1 MPGLQTLKLIVAIS
15 GASGVIYG
23 IRLLEVL
30 HKREGIETHLVITE
44 MGKVTITMETDY
56 AVQDIE
62 RLASQVHN
70 IKDLAA
76 SISSGS
82 YKVDGMVVAPCSVR
96 TLSAIA
102 RSGND
107 NLLTRAADVTL
118 KERRKLVLLFR
129 ETPLHAGHCKLMLEA
144 TEAGAIIMPPVPAF
158 YTRPQ
163 SIADL
168 VDHTVARILDFWNLD
183 FGFTKRWKV

>member
-1 MPGLQTLKLIVAIS
+1 MKLIVGIS
-15 GASGVIYG
+15 GASGAIYG

-30 HKREGIETHLVITE
+30 HSREDIETHLVITE
-44 MGKVTITMETDY
+44 MGKVTITMETGY
-56 AVQDIE
+56 AVQDVE
-62 RLASQVHN
+62 RLATGVHS

-76 SISSGS
+76 PISSGS
-82 YKVDGMVVAPCSVR
+82 YKADGMVVAPCSVR

-102 RSGND
+102 RSAND

-118 KERRKLVLLFR
+118 KERRRLLLLFR